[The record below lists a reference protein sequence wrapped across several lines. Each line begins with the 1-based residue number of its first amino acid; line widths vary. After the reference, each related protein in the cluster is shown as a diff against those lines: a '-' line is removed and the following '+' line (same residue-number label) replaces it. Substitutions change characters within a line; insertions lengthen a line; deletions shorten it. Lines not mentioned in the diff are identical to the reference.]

1 LQALEEPL
9 LFDERFKKLAL
20 GLEVV
25 VDGGVGDTCLAGDVP
40 DGSAREATLREEAEG
55 GVQYL
60 LASVRSPSGT
70 AIVGCGWLYRFASPV

>member
-1 LQALEEPL
+1 LQAFEEPL
-9 LFDERFKKLAL
+9 FLDKRFKKLAL
-20 GLEVV
+20 RLEVV
-25 VDGGVGDTCLAGDVP
+25 VDGGVGDAGLAGDVS
-40 DGSAREATLREEAEG
+40 DGSSCEATLREEAEG